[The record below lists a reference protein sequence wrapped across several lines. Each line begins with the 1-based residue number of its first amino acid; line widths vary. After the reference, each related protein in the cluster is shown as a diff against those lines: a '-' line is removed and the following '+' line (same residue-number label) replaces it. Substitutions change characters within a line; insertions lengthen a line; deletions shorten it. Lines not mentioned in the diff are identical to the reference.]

1 MKTRAALLFAFALL
15 CLGSLANA
23 AGAPAAAGAA
33 APAPAALPQ
42 LASFSANMSQA
53 APPDCG
59 GASSLTAALN
69 LSPGGGFSPRV
80 LICGTC
86 SDRVCV
92 GAAANSI
99 CGAGRECF
107 IIRDCNLQPGTWL
120 CTCSH
125 IDP

>member
-23 AGAPAAAGAA
+23 ADAPAAAGTA
-33 APAPAALPQ
+33 APAPATLPA
-42 LASFSANMSQA
+42 LASFSTTMSLA
-53 APPDCG
+53 APTGCG
-59 GASSLTAALN
+59 GALSLPAASN
-69 LSPGGGFSPRV
+69 LSQGGVSAQV

-92 GAAANSI
+92 GAAANAI

-107 IIRDCNLQPGTWL
+107 IIRDCLLQPNTWL
-120 CTCSH
+120 CTCSN

>member
-23 AGAPAAAGAA
+23 AGAPAAADTA
-33 APAPAALPQ
+33 APAPATLPAL
-42 LASFSANMSQA
+42 AGFSTNMSLA

-59 GASSLTAALN
+59 GSSSLPDVLN

-80 LICGTC
+80 LICGIC
-86 SDRVCV
+86 SDSACV
-92 GAAANSI
+92 GAAANAI
-99 CGAGRECF
+99 CGAGRKCF
-107 IIRDCNLQPGTWL
+107 IITDCARQPGSWR
-120 CTCSH
+120 CTCSN